1 MRHLKCKL
9 RCDLTDM
16 LLVNGQTKKPT
27 EQVNNSGNKF
37 KMVIQGNKVA

>member
-1 MRHLKCKL
+1 MSHLKCKL

-16 LLVNGQTKKPT
+16 LLVNEQTKKTT

-37 KMVIQGNKVA
+37 KMGIQGNKVA